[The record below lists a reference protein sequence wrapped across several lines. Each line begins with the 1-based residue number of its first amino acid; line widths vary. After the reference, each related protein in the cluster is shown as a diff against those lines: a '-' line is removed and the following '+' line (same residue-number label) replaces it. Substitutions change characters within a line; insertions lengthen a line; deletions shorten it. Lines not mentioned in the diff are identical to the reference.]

1 MRNYLFSTLSLI
13 FLCLNS
19 VQAQET
25 DPSFLSRGLQLF
37 NEQKYENA
45 LTEFEKV
52 IKNDPLNKEA
62 YYYQGLTFLRAEKY
76 SEAITPFKKVL
87 ELDPKYSGARRNL
100 GIAYLN
106 LQFNDLA
113 LQDLTKSIDQDPQDA
128 SAYFYLGRVFQ
139 QKEQYQESLI
149 YFQTVLTLD
158 PDLEQIAL
166 FQIGLAYVQLGQ
178 KEDAKLALTLA
189 LEKDPQSNIAEEVEN
204 RLNELGGETSKSIKN
219 GWFQAKLGWQFDD
232 NVSVTK
238 QDRVTNQSDTAA
250 TFELSTGYKFFSSPV
265 FQLQGGYDF
274 YQNAWSDVA
283 ELNYISNTFSLSGS
297 HNDKNWD
304 AGIDYYFNYSFLDE
318 KDFLTSHSLVPRV
331 GFSLDPQLYS
341 NISLAI
347 SDTNFLGDN
356 LRSATNISIGFDQ
369 YLFFL
374 DNKAYGFATYRF
386 YNEDTEGSE
395 FDYNANLIS
404 GGVNFPG
411 PDKMKLQVSY
421 LYNLKE
427 YNNETASIGRKRRDE
442 KQTVRFT
449 LTQPVSDHLNID
461 LDYQYNLNNSNL
473 VFVDSKQN
481 LIILKLNLFY

>member
-13 FLCLNS
+13 FLCLNI

-62 YYYQGLTFLRAEKY
+62 YYYRGLTFLKVEKY

-113 LQDLTKSIDQDPQDA
+113 LQDLTKSIDQDPHDA
-128 SAYFYLGRVFQ
+128 DAYFYLGRVFQ

-149 YFQTVLTLD
+149 YFQTVLSLD
-158 PDLEQIAL
+158 PDLEQVAL

-204 RLNELGGETSKSIKN
+204 RLKELRGEISKSMKK

-238 QDRVTNQSDTAA
+238 QDLVTNQSDYAA
-250 TFELSTGYKFFSSPV
+250 IFELSTGYKFYSSPV
-265 FQLQGGYDF
+265 FDLQGGYDF

-318 KDFLTSHSLVPRV
+318 KDFLTSHSLVIV
-331 GFSLDPQLYS
+331 DP
-341 NISLAI
+341 
-347 SDTNFLGDN
+347 
-356 LRSATNISIGFDQ
+356 
-369 YLFFL
+369 
-374 DNKAYGFATYRF
+374 
-386 YNEDTEGSE
+386 
-395 FDYNANLIS
+395 
-404 GGVNFPG
+404 
-411 PDKMKLQVSY
+411 
-421 LYNLKE
+421 
-427 YNNETASIGRKRRDE
+427 
-442 KQTVRFT
+442 
-449 LTQPVSDHLNID
+449 
-461 LDYQYNLNNSNL
+461 
-473 VFVDSKQN
+473 
-481 LIILKLNLFY
+481 